1 MLKKYEKRNALQKK
15 LSAMVAKAEIAKREL
30 TEKEQED
37 VDELT
42 DEIVDLNEEVK
53 EEFDKLN
60 EKIKEIEDEI
70 EKIDKDIEDERV
82 EEDEEDEEINNNK
95 RKIENKNS
103 MKEIRLISILN
114 KIANGQ
120 ALGEEERNVVE
131 NSKNTFGKSGVSGN
145 GNLFFQMD
153 KRSILAGTAGAG
165 KEIVAT
171 DKQGLVL
178 PLRADSLLN
187 KATVMSGLIG
197 DVSIPTYAGSSVA
210 WKGEVASATDGKGAF
225 GEVLLQPK
233 RLTTFIDVSKQFL
246 LQDGIGAEQMLQND
260 IVNAVSDKLE
270 QTLFGSGAG
279 SATQPAGV
287 FNGVTPLVAAT
298 KVDDVYKLQED
309 LENKN
314 VKSYEF
320 IVNPSAKFNF
330 KTTELAANSGRMVM
344 EGGEIDGKPVT
355 SNSNVVAKGAL
366 AADLT
371 DLVVGMWGVELTVDP
386 YSKAGD
392 GQVRLVVNAY
402 VDAKWRRNSYE
413 AIIVK

>member
-82 EEDEEDEEINNNK
+82 EEDEEEDEEINNK
-95 RKIENKNS
+95 RKIENKKN

-153 KRSILAGTAGAG
+153 KRSILAGTATKGA
-165 KEIVAT
+165 EIVAT

-210 WKGEVASATDGKGAF
+210 WKGEVASATDGKGTF

-270 QTLFGSGAG
+270 QTLFGSSAG

-287 FNGVTPLVAAT
+287 FNGITPLVAAT

-314 VKSYEF
+314 VKNYEF

-392 GQVRLVVNAY
+392 GQVRLIVNAY

>member
-15 LSAMVAKAEIAKREL
+15 LSAMVAQAEIAKREL

-42 DEIVDLNEEVK
+42 DEIVDLDKEVK

-70 EKIDKDIEDERV
+70 EKIDKDIEEKKV
-82 EEDEEDEEINNNK
+82 EEDEEINNNK
-95 RKIENKNS
+95 RKIENKNN

-120 ALGEEERNVVE
+120 ALGEEERNIVE
-131 NSKNTFGKSGVSGN
+131 NSKNTFSKSGVSGN

-153 KRSILAGTAGAG
+153 KRSILAGTATKGA
-165 KEIVAT
+165 EVVAT

-210 WKGEVASATDGKGAF
+210 WKGEVASATDGKGTFA
-225 GEVLLQPK
+225 EVLLQPK

-270 QTLFGSGAG
+270 QTLFGAGAG
-279 SATQPAGV
+279 STTQPAGV

-314 VKSYEF
+314 VKNYEF

-330 KTTELAANSGRMVM
+330 KTTEIAANSGRMVM